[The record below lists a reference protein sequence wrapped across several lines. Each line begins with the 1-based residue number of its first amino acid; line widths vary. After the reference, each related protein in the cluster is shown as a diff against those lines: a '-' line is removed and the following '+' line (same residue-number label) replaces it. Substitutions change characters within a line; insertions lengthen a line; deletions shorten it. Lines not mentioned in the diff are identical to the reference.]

1 MGGSAFGRFVLLIL
15 FTTGGGVA
23 LFFEVTP
30 VGLALVFSGVLG
42 MVWTTA
48 LSLWEQRNDEIDNRR
63 ELVRARMAFG
73 IAATQWDD
81 ETRHFL
87 AREWPEM
94 GVEFGEEQITYILH
108 DGVNT
113 GILLPFLREFL
124 QDSSEQSFADLRSYN
139 DDKRIQERFS
149 VPREAVRLQW
159 RKCTEYLESIGY
171 LQEGSM
177 AGNRT
182 WLWKSPEHFKI
193 LRRRYL
199 NYRPIP
205 EMPA

>member
-1 MGGSAFGRFVLLIL
+1 MGWSAFARFVWLSLCLL
-15 FTTGGGVA
+15 GGGVA
-23 LFFEVTP
+23 LYFEITQ
-30 VGLALVFSGVLG
+30 VGLALVFSAVFGQLWIV
-42 MVWTTA
+42 V
-48 LSLWEQRNDEIDNRR
+48 LSLWEQRNEEIDNRR

-73 IAATQWDD
+73 IAATQWDE

-139 DDKRIQERFS
+139 DDKRVQERFS
-149 VPREAVRLQW
+149 VSREAVRLQW

-193 LRRRYL
+193 MRRRYL

-205 EMPA
+205 EMKP